1 MWRDVSLTYRGALQI
16 LGHHD
21 RPWLDRMDRLLG
33 GGILAAGVTAL
44 AVAAPGPAA
53 AFAAVWGWIDQKNEA
68 RSLLRAALDRVSGRL
83 LGLEGYERHQLIV
96 AAHTTV
102 VVSAFF
108 EALGEAAE
116 GLSLQDEDRGM
127 LLTSAGHREGEH
139 LFEIL
144 YQSEVPIPSATC
156 GFEENLGQVEK
167 WLNLF
172 AERTLRHLHI
182 LRERRVEL
190 PGAPFLAGRALE
202 RYRSRYL
209 GLAAS
214 VPEFFI
220 WASLGEHAATR
231 QVVTGARTE
240 LREAFQSQGAALARI
255 EQLLTLATTG
265 RERTERDVAAVI
277 ARANRGALSEPVVP
291 VTDQPHPALT
301 VPTVAE
307 IYVSPHCSF
316 ATYHRNV
323 SHPASEPWWGNQR
336 VSQHLDLLLAAHLTS
351 PVAFQR
357 PLLLLGHPGAGKSL
371 LTQVLAARL
380 PSASYTVVRVPLRR
394 VNADAGIL
402 EQIQAA
408 LDLATNGR
416 AQWWEVAQANR
427 QAVRVVLLDG
437 LDELLQAVSGGRDRR
452 GYLQEIMDFQRAEAQ
467 QGFPVAVIVT
477 SRTVVADR
485 VLIADGTPIIK
496 LKDFADW
503 QIADWLKRWDRVN
516 EAAIAAGRVRTLS
529 LASVLER
536 RELAEQPL
544 LLLMLALY
552 AADPAAPPIDEV
564 MSTTALY
571 RRLLTEFVRREAA
584 KQPEGSVAEK
594 KQLWRLT
601 VAAFAMLNRG
611 RQDIT
616 DTELGAD
623 LIALEDRPSE
633 AADVAEIG
641 RDLVGR
647 FFFVHRA
654 EARTGNEGSVRR
666 CYEFLHATFGEY
678 LVAAHIVES
687 LRTLAAMRSLSGRP
701 VDDGFLYALLS
712 HQPLSDRRQ
721 VLAFA
726 AELSFELTA
735 RDREQIRS
743 LLEELAASVRRRHD
757 TGRHAS
763 YRPVPLDR
771 VRQLAA
777 YSLNLVLLRVRVGPP
792 LGVASLCGPE
802 DDPQLAWRST
812 VRLWAAGLG
821 PERLDGLM
829 ELFHYSN
836 GFVREVLF
844 RYGAPPQAH
853 ELDLARL
860 AGDKML
866 ERRLKFG
873 VGVHDGYVVP
883 DDSWDEATAA
893 SLVRALLWPGKRI
906 DVNLREFYPGV
917 PDEAAAAV
925 ARLADM
931 LLILRSRH
939 LVDGLSGLVNWRLGF
954 GAAHP
959 PNPAALVAALLADP
973 DERLV
978 EMLRSH
984 LDADHPLI
992 ASLQEPGQMDMLREV
1007 VKLFR
1012 WPDDPVLPDSVHSH
1026 EWDEKRYWPHIP

>member
-83 LGLEGYERHQLIV
+83 LGLEGYERHQLIA
-96 AAHTTV
+96 AAHTTIV
-102 VVSAFF
+102 VASFF
-108 EALGEAAE
+108 EALKEEAE
-116 GLSLQDEDRGM
+116 GLWLVDEDRGM
-127 LLTSAGHREGEH
+127 LLTAAGHREGER
-139 LFEIL
+139 LFEFL

-156 GFEENLGQVEK
+156 GFEENLGRVAR
-167 WLNLF
+167 WLSLF

-182 LRERRVEL
+182 LRERRAL
-190 PGAPFLAGRALE
+190 PGIQVLTEQALK
-202 RYRSRYL
+202 RYRTRYL

-231 QVVTGARTE
+231 HVVTGVRAE
-240 LREAFQSQGAALARI
+240 LQEAFQSQGAALARI
-255 EQLLTLATTG
+255 EQLLTLGTTG

-277 ARANRGALSEPVVP
+277 ARANRGALSEPVLP

-301 VPTVAE
+301 VPTVAQ

-316 ATYHRNV
+316 AAYHRTV
-323 SHPASEPWWGNQR
+323 SQPASESWWREQR
-336 VSQHLDLLLAAHLTS
+336 VSEHLDLLLAAHLTS
-351 PVAFQR
+351 PLALQW

-380 PSASYTVVRVPLRR
+380 PPASYTVVRVPLRR

-402 EQIQAA
+402 EQIEAA

-416 AQWWEVAQANR
+416 ARWWEAAQANR

-503 QIADWLKRWDRVN
+503 QISDWLKRWNRVN
-516 EAAIAAGRVRTLS
+516 EAAIAAGRMRTLS

-584 KQPEGSVAEK
+584 KRPEGAVAEK
-594 KQLWRLT
+594 TQSWRLT

-616 DTELGAD
+616 DAELGAD

-647 FFFVHRA
+647 FFFVYRA

-678 LVAAHIVES
+678 LVAAHLVES
-687 LRTLAAMRSLSGRP
+687 LRTLAAMRSLSGGP
-701 VDDGFLYALLS
+701 VDDGFLHALLS
-712 HQPLSDRRQ
+712 HQPLSDRPQ
-721 VLAFA
+721 VLSFA
-726 AELSFELTA
+726 AELFHELTVP
-735 RDREQIRS
+735 DQEQIKG

-777 YSLNLVLLRVRVGPP
+777 YSLNLVLLRARVGS
-792 LGVASLCGPE
+792 LGVAALCGPE

-812 VRLWAAGLG
+812 VQLWTAGLE
-821 PERLDGLM
+821 PEKLYGVLNRLCYED
-829 ELFHYSN
+829 
-836 GFVREVLF
+836 GFVSAVGRSRLPLRMTEI
-844 RYGAPPQAH
+844 G
-853 ELDLARL
+853 LARL
-860 AGDKML
+860 AGDKGL
-866 ERRLKFG
+866 ERRLMFG
-873 VGVHDGYVVP
+873 DAIHTGTIYLASG
-883 DDSWDEATAA
+883 WDEVMTV
-893 SLVRALLWPGKRI
+893 SLVQALLNPGERI
-906 DVNLREFYPGV
+906 DLFLQSFDPEV
-917 PDEAAAAV
+917 PHEAAASV

-931 LLILRSRH
+931 LVMLRGHHFSGERLAT
-939 LVDGLSGLVNWRLGF
+939 LVKWRLSF

-959 PNPAALVAALLADP
+959 PNPAALAGALLADP
-973 DERLV
+973 DEGLV
-978 EMLRSH
+978 EMLLPL
-984 LDADHPLI
+984 LDTDQPQISALLEQD
-992 ASLQEPGQMDMLREV
+992 GLREV
-1007 VKLFR
+1007 IRLFR
-1012 WPDDPVLPDSVHSH
+1012 WPDGSVLPASMHSWG
-1026 EWDEKRYWPHIP
+1026 EERQ